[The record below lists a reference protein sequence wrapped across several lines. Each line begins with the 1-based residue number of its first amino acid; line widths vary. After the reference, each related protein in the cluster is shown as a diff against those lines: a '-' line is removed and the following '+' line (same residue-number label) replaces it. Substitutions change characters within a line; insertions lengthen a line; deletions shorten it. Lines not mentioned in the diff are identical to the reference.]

1 MKQIE
6 LTLGLQALLTF
17 KEMKNQHYHALGE
30 FVDNSIQSY
39 LDNKEDLTKSI
50 LNYKPSVYIDVTSD
64 EIVIEDNCAGI
75 SEKNAVRAFD
85 IGNPNNL
92 GGIGTFGMGMK
103 VSACWYS
110 DNWKVE
116 TKALNEDK
124 AKTYEVDIQKIVKSG
139 EVRIGPK
146 TESAKGAT
154 PFTRI
159 TLLNPHRYPRTSEV
173 TNVRKYLEDMYRWFI
188 NDEEIDIFYNGDK
201 LKYKVPPVKE
211 ISEFPH
217 KKGKKVIK
225 WATEIPKLDLG
236 NGFSARGFAYL
247 RDKKAN
253 PQRGFGIFWQG
264 KLIEGNWHSKWMP
277 SITDYEKKEDQKKY
291 AIYTGENSAINQR
304 LEGWIHISKNFRTT
318 FTKDQVIWD
327 GKEEVLIK
335 KLKEYLQKAKIYDS
349 DDEKEYD
356 FIKQAKKGLWS
367 WTPEEDPI
375 EPDGTV
381 FEPDPEVGGGIID
394 IPPQPEPE
402 PEPDTPDIPEKF
414 PSADGENLQMR
425 YDGTLWDITITKV
438 SNNVNQFV
446 KKTDGPTGERHEQNR
461 RFEIQVNV
469 AHPFVYQFF
478 TSSGLQSTTEG
489 IIKLAVA
496 IVIAGI
502 CSDESTKNS
511 NAFFRHLDQILKAE
525 GFI

>member
-1 MKQIE
+1 MNQVE

-17 KEMKNQHYHALGE
+17 KEMKNEHYHALGE

-39 LDNKEDLTKSI
+39 LDNKEDLIKAI
-50 LNYKPSVYIDVTSD
+50 PNYKPSIHIDVTND
-64 EIVIEDNCAGI
+64 EMVIEDNCAGI
-75 SEKNAVRAFD
+75 SDENAERAFD
-85 IGNPNNL
+85 IGNPNTL

-110 DNWKVE
+110 DTWQVE
-116 TKALNEDK
+116 TKALNEDV
-124 AKTYEVDIQKIVKSG
+124 AKTYVVDVQKIVKSG
-139 EVRIGPK
+139 EVTIGPK

-159 TLLNPHRYPRTSEV
+159 TLIRPHRYPRTTEV
-173 TNVRKYLEDMYRWFI
+173 TKVRKYLQDMYRWFI
-188 NDEEIDIFYNGDK
+188 NDDEIDIFYNGTK
-201 LKYKVPPVKE
+201 LKYSVAPVKE
-211 ISEFPH
+211 LSEFPH
-217 KKGKKVIK
+217 EKDKKVIR

-253 PQRGFGIFWQG
+253 PQRGFGIFWKG
-264 KLIEGNWHSKWMP
+264 KLIEGNWHSPWMP
-277 SITDYEKKEDQKKY
+277 GTDDYDNKEDRDKY
-291 AIYTGENSAINQR
+291 GIYQGENSAINQR

-327 GKEEVLIK
+327 GKEEILIE

-349 DDEKEYD
+349 EDEKEYD
-356 FIKQAKKGLWS
+356 FIKQAKKGKWL
-367 WTPEEDPI
+367 WTPEEKPI

-381 FEPDPEVGGGIID
+381 FEPDPEAGGGGIID

-402 PEPDTPDIPEKF
+402 PDVPDIPETF
-414 PSADGENLQMR
+414 PSADGENLKVR
-425 YDGTLWDITITKV
+425 YQGTVWDITITKV
-438 SNNVNQFV
+438 SNHVNQFV
-446 KKTDGPTGERHEQNR
+446 KKTDGPTGEKHAEER

-478 TSSGLQSTTEG
+478 TSSGLPSTTEG
-489 IIKLAVA
+489 TIKLAVA

>member
-1 MKQIE
+1 MKQVQ

-17 KEMKNQHYHALGE
+17 KEMKNQHYTALGE

-39 LDNKEDLTKSI
+39 LDNKDDLKTI
-50 LNYKPSVYIDVTSD
+50 PNYKPSIHIDATSD

-75 SEKNAVRAFD
+75 SEENAVRAFD
-85 IGNPNNL
+85 IGNPNSL

-116 TKALNEDK
+116 TKAFNENV

-139 EVRIGPK
+139 EVKIGPK
-146 TESAKGAT
+146 TEDAKGAT

-159 TLLNPHRYPRTSEV
+159 TLIKPHRYPRTSEV

-188 NDEEIDIFYNGDK
+188 NDNEIDIFYNGNK
-201 LKYKVPPVKE
+201 LKYKVPKVKE
-211 ISEFPH
+211 LSEFPH
-217 KKGKKVIK
+217 EKDKKVIK

-236 NGFSARGFAYL
+236 DGYSARGFAYL

-253 PQRGFGIFWQG
+253 PQRGFGIFWQN

-277 SITDYEKKEDQKKY
+277 SHTDYDNKDEQEKY
-291 AIYTGENSAINQR
+291 AIYAGENSAINQR

-327 GKEEVLIK
+327 GKEDVLIE
-335 KLKEYLQKAKIYDS
+335 KLKKYLQTATIYES
-349 DDEKEYD
+349 DDTKKYN
-356 FIKQAKKGLWS
+356 FINQAKKGRWLWK
-367 WTPEEDPI
+367 PDEDI
-375 EPDGTV
+375 ADS
-381 FEPDPEVGGGIID
+381 GGDIFDQGSDSSGGVID
-394 IPPQPEPE
+394 IPPQPD
-402 PEPDTPDIPEKF
+402 PEPDPEPQVDPGKF
-414 PSADGENLQMR
+414 PSAKGENLQMR
-425 YDGTLWDITITKV
+425 YDGTVWDITITKV
-438 SNNVNQFV
+438 ANDVNQFV
-446 KKTDGPTGERHEQNR
+446 KKTDGPTGERHEESR

-478 TSSGLQSTTEG
+478 TSSGLESSTEG
-489 IIKLAVA
+489 IVKLAVA

-511 NAFFRHLDQILKAE
+511 NAFFRHLDQILKAD
-525 GFI
+525 GFV

>member
-39 LDNKEDLTKSI
+39 LDNKEKLIESI
-50 LNYKPSVYIDVTSD
+50 PNYKPSVHIDVTSD

-75 SEKNAVRAFD
+75 SEENAVRAFD
-85 IGNPNNL
+85 IGNPNTL

-124 AKTYEVDIQKIVKSG
+124 AKTYKVDLQKIVKSG
-139 EVRIGPK
+139 EVKIGPII
-146 TESAKGAT
+146 ESAKGAT
-154 PFTRI
+154 PYTRV
-159 TLLNPHRYPRTSEV
+159 TLIKPHRYPRTIEV
-173 TNVRKYLEDMYRWFI
+173 NSLKKYLQDMYRWFI
-188 NDEEIDIFYNGDK
+188 NDDEIDIFYNGSK
-201 LKYKVPPVKE
+201 LKFEVPPVKE
-211 ISEFPH
+211 LSEFPH
-217 KKGKKVIK
+217 KEGKKIIR

-236 NGFSARGFAYL
+236 DGYSVRGFAYL
-247 RDKKAN
+247 REKKAS
-253 PQRGFGIFWQG
+253 PQRGFGIFWKN
-264 KLIEGNWHSKWMP
+264 KLIDGNWHSPWMP
-277 SITDYEKKEDQKKY
+277 STDDYVNKEDKARY
-291 AIYTGENSAINQR
+291 GIYMGENSAVNQR
-304 LEGWIHISKNFRTT
+304 LEGWIHISSKFRTT

-327 GKEEVLIK
+327 GKEEVLIE
-335 KLKEYLQKAKIYDS
+335 KLKEYLQNAKIYQS
-349 DDEKEYD
+349 DDDKDYD
-356 FIKQAKKGLWS
+356 FINQAKKGKWLWS
-367 WTPEEDPI
+367 SDEELTGID
-375 EPDGTV
+375 DTV
-381 FEPDPEVGGGIID
+381 FQPDETDGGIID
-394 IPPQPEPE
+394 IPPQPEEDTDVPDVPE
-402 PEPDTPDIPEKF
+402 EF

-446 KKTDGPTGERHEQNR
+446 KKTDGPTGERHEQDR

-469 AHPFVYQFF
+469 AHPFVYKFF
-478 TSSGLQSTTEG
+478 TASGLQQTTEG

-511 NAFFRHLDQILKAE
+511 NAFFRHLDKILKSE
-525 GFI
+525 GFQ